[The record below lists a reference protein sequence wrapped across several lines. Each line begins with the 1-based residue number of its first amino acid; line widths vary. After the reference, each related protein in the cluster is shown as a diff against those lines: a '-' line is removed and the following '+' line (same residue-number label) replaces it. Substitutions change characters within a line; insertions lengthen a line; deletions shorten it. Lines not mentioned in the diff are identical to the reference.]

1 MSLKIISITIPEERN
16 IPDIISTFSPEENY
30 IMLKIGSQCLEEGRK
45 SVIGFSQKE
54 IYQKIKDENKDEIS
68 KLELDI
74 LVEREMATR
83 MGEKISKIYDAQ
95 IEQMKK
101 QNEKLEMVIQG
112 LKEQIKTYES
122 ENADFVKSEVDK
134 MREKYD
140 TILQEKEKRL
150 IRMTENYE
158 DFLKQN
164 KKSSKYLGD
173 EGEDN
178 FYLLSET
185 FRDFIGY
192 KIEKKSHQGHKGDF
206 HLFFNEFNVLVDL
219 KNYSG
224 TVQKKEVE
232 KIEHDLLINDTMD
245 FAWLISYESNV
256 CEWNRFPI
264 TYKWILNDVGVMK
277 CIVIVN
283 NLNANGNPTD
293 ILRNLWSITYELHK
307 IINKTKV
314 EDSDIKELKERE
326 YNVLQK
332 IKTAQKRM
340 VEIKR
345 CATTISQTTKDIEND
360 ILDAISLL
368 SNEIVKTTFDKNSK
382 IQTWWNEKLE
392 FTETDDDKLNSSEIW
407 LRFKKDN
414 KEYVD
419 ENKMSIEDLKNYIKN
434 YIDFDNYIE
443 KSKKGSI
450 ELVGFVFKKEEL
462 PHVNMELELSISDVS
477 QSKKVSKKKITQV
490 INEEIDS
497 KILHI
502 YNTTDYDVVKISKD
516 NEIMVWQVV
525 SILVKNKVIAKRSDA
540 RGYEIYKETDE
551 YKSKIV
557 KTADTIL

>member
-1 MSLKIISITIPEERN
+1 MSLKIINITIPEERSL
-16 IPDIISTFSPEENY
+16 PDIISTFSPEENY

-45 SVIGFSQKE
+45 TAIGFSQKE
-54 IYQKIKDENKDEIS
+54 IYQKIRDENKEEIN

-83 MGEKISKIYDAQ
+83 IGEKISKIYDTQ
-95 IEQMKK
+95 VEQMKK
-101 QNEKLEMVIQG
+101 QNEKLEIVIQG
-112 LKEQIKTYES
+112 LKEQIKSYES

-392 FTETDDDKLNSSEIW
+392 FTETDDDKLTSSEIW

-462 PHVNMELELSISDVS
+462 PHVNIELELSISDVS

-502 YNTTDYDVVKISKD
+502 YNTTDYDVLKISKD

-557 KTADTIL
+557 KTSDTIL

>member
-1 MSLKIISITIPEERN
+1 
-16 IPDIISTFSPEENY
+16 
-30 IMLKIGSQCLEEGRK
+30 
-45 SVIGFSQKE
+45 
-54 IYQKIKDENKDEIS
+54 
-68 KLELDI
+68 
-74 LVEREMATR
+74 
-83 MGEKISKIYDAQ
+83 
-95 IEQMKK
+95 
-101 QNEKLEMVIQG
+101 
-112 LKEQIKTYES
+112 
-122 ENADFVKSEVDK
+122 
-134 MREKYD
+134 
-140 TILQEKEKRL
+140 
-150 IRMTENYE
+150 
-158 DFLKQN
+158 
-164 KKSSKYLGD
+164 
-173 EGEDN
+173 
-178 FYLLSET
+178 
-185 FRDFIGY
+185 
-192 KIEKKSHQGHKGDF
+192 
-206 HLFFNEFNVLVDL
+206 
-219 KNYSG
+219 
-224 TVQKKEVE
+224 
-232 KIEHDLLINDTMD
+232 
-245 FAWLISYESNV
+245 
-256 CEWNRFPI
+256 
-264 TYKWILNDVGVMK
+264 
-277 CIVIVN
+277 
-283 NLNANGNPTD
+283 
-293 ILRNLWSITYELHK
+293 
-307 IINKTKV
+307 
-314 EDSDIKELKERE
+314 
-326 YNVLQK
+326 
-332 IKTAQKRM
+332 M

-419 ENKMSIEDLKNYIKN
+419 ENKMSIEDLKNYIKT

>member
-1 MSLKIISITIPEERN
+1 MSLKIINITIPEERSL
-16 IPDIISTFSPEENY
+16 PDIISTFSPEENY

-45 SVIGFSQKE
+45 TAIGFSQKE
-54 IYQKIKDENKDEIS
+54 IYQKIRDENKEEIN

-83 MGEKISKIYDAQ
+83 IGEKISKIYDTQ
-95 IEQMKK
+95 VEQMKK
-101 QNEKLEMVIQG
+101 QNEKLEIVIQG
-112 LKEQIKTYES
+112 LKEQIKSYES

-392 FTETDDDKLNSSEIW
+392 FTETDDDKLTSSEIW

-462 PHVNMELELSISDVS
+462 PHVNIELELSISDVS

-502 YNTTDYDVVKISKD
+502 YNTTDYDVIKISKD

-557 KTADTIL
+557 KTSDTIL